1 MKQSARISRNTG
13 TQMVGKK
20 YRWASLSQPGLLKLT
35 ITSGYWALTEFS
47 LALDSRS
54 LWYVSIPALVIRTS
68 AETFCPSQGNW
79 WFGSRRKTK
88 DGVFT
93 QTATNFWKGL
103 TETSDVDDV
112 VLALSRATEWETTT
126 PMSSASSLALRT
138 LEKNVEAEL
147 GARLLRMRQQF
158 KRVTGELDARWDSLV
173 LLYAH
178 LLRLPIE
185 DPAVQKRTP
194 SLEKLVL

>member
-1 MKQSARISRNTG
+1 M
-13 TQMVGKK
+13 
-20 YRWASLSQPGLLKLT
+20 
-35 ITSGYWALTEFS
+35 SGYWALTEFS

-178 LLRLPIE
+178 LLRLPID

-194 SLEKLVL
+194 SLRN